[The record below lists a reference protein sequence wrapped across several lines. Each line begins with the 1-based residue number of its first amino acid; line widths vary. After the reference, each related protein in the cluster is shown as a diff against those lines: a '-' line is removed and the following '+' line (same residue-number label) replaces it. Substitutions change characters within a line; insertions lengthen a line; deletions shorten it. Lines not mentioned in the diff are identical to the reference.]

1 MLGRKC
7 RFHDLAFFDP
17 VIFESLRQL
26 VIDAENKVQTTS
38 FQEYFYLWC
47 IHCHWVDLS
56 LEMPP
61 SIQGLPNP
69 LPLFVVHLLLAT

>member
-26 VIDAENKVQTTS
+26 VIDSENKVRSEQGD
-38 FQEYFYLWC
+38 W
-47 IHCHWVDLS
+47 WVDTWLC
-56 LEMPP
+56 
-61 SIQGLPNP
+61 
-69 LPLFVVHLLLAT
+69 

>member
-26 VIDAENKVQTTS
+26 VIDAENKVRTRS
-38 FQEYFYLWC
+38 FLRCFIFGASIVIGLTYHLRCPHLFRASPTHFLYL
-47 IHCHWVDLS
+47 
-56 LEMPP
+56 
-61 SIQGLPNP
+61 
-69 LPLFVVHLLLAT
+69 

>member
-26 VIDAENKVQTTS
+26 VIDAENKVRYIFTAK
-38 FQEYFYLWC
+38 
-47 IHCHWVDLS
+47 VDR
-56 LEMPP
+56 
-61 SIQGLPNP
+61 ITDDT
-69 LPLFVVHLLLAT
+69 VWR

>member
-26 VIDAENKVQTTS
+26 VIDAENKVQYILMPADT
-38 FQEYFYLWC
+38 Y
-47 IHCHWVDLS
+47 IHTYIGV
-56 LEMPP
+56 
-61 SIQGLPNP
+61 Q
-69 LPLFVVHLLLAT
+69 LLRNLVPVCRG

>member
-26 VIDAENKVQTTS
+26 VIDAENKVNNHMILLFHAPLLYTKR
-38 FQEYFYLWC
+38 LRWC
-47 IHCHWVDLS
+47 NSNRKWK
-56 LEMPP
+56 
-61 SIQGLPNP
+61 
-69 LPLFVVHLLLAT
+69 